1 MLPHPGTVPILSK
14 ELEVHSHDHFQLA
27 HSDVLQGSSCG
38 PLLRLKGNSWLGV
51 VGVGWLPRLEAQL
64 PETIVELS
72 DIFM

>member
-1 MLPHPGTVPILSK
+1 MLPQPGTVPILSK
-14 ELEVHSHDHFQLA
+14 ELEVNSHDHFQLS
-27 HSDVLQGSSCG
+27 HSDVLQRSSRG

-51 VGVGWLPRLEAQL
+51 VGGWLPKLEAQL